1 MGCSSSGVEA
11 REDADTLVIY
21 QSKYTQSPD
30 GTVGPTDVDRLA
42 GAANYF
48 ASSATSLPISL
59 LPGPEATPPP
69 AHRRTRAGTGSFGS
83 RSDARDPTCAHHDGH
98 PQW

>member
-1 MGCSSSGVEA
+1 MGCSLSGVEA
-11 REDADTLVIY
+11 REVDTLVIY

-48 ASSATSLPISL
+48 ASSATLADLVAS
-59 LPGPEATPPP
+59 GPEATLLQLID
-69 AHRRTRAGTGSFGS
+69 ALGWNRSF
-83 RSDARDPTCAHHDGH
+83 RI
-98 PQW
+98 QK